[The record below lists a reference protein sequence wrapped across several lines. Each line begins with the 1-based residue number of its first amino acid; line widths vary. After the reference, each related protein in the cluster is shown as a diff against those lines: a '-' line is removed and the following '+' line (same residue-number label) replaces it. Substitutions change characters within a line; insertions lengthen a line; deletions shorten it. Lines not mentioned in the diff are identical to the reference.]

1 MKPKK
6 DTKNKLIKKMKRH
19 VTQIVSFASLLLVIS
34 CSNDDNNGHSDNGN
48 SPANG
53 IFTAKIDG
61 VDFTAIG
68 VSGVDMFTEP
78 GNSESRSLSIIAL
91 DEEGAEQTTIH
102 FHITI
107 LHYAGQGVYDI
118 IEEGNVLVAIL
129 KQEVN
134 YNGNWS
140 APYGNL
146 KVGEVRIT
154 SHVNTKVK
162 GNFELTAQSNV
173 GEDTITITE
182 GKFEFTTGFI
192 IPTD

>member
-1 MKPKK
+1 MKKY
-6 DTKNKLIKKMKRH
+6 I
-19 VTQIVSFASLLLVIS
+19 TQIVLFTSFLLFAS
-34 CSNDDNNGHSDNGN
+34 CSSDDNNGNPDNGGN
-48 SPANG
+48 LDNG
-53 IFTAKIDG
+53 TFTAKIDG
-61 VDFTAIG
+61 VDFIAVG
-68 VSGVDMFTEP
+68 VSGLDIITEP
-78 GNSESRSLSIIAL
+78 GNPESRSLVITAL
-91 DEEGAEQTTIH
+91 DDEEGAEQTTIH

-162 GNFELTAQSNV
+162 GNFELTSQSNV

>member
-1 MKPKK
+1 MKIFLKF
-6 DTKNKLIKKMKRH
+6 TY
-19 VTQIVSFASLLLVIS
+19 VLLSIIAIS
-34 CSNDDNNGHSDNGN
+34 VVGCSSDDNNGSPDNGGN
-48 SPANG
+48 PANG
-53 IFTAKIDG
+53 TFTAKIDG
-61 VDFTAIG
+61 VDFTAVG
-68 VSGVDMFTEP
+68 VSGIDITTEP
-78 GNSESRSLSIIAL
+78 GNPESRSLVITAL
-91 DEEGAEQTTIH
+91 DDEEGAEQTTTH

>member
-1 MKPKK
+1 MKKYFRIAII
-6 DTKNKLIKKMKRH
+6 L
-19 VTQIVSFASLLLVIS
+19 FASLFLSIA
-34 CSNDDNNGHSDNGN
+34 CSSDDDNTSDVHGT
-48 SPANG
+48 SG
-53 IFTAKIDG
+53 SFFTAKING
-61 VDFTAIG
+61 IDFKAAG
-68 VSGVDMFTEP
+68 VSGVDMLAEP
-78 GNSESRSLSIIAL
+78 GDSGSRTLAIMAL
-91 DEEGAEQTTIH
+91 DDEQGIEQTTTH

-107 LHYAGQGVYDI
+107 LHYAGPGVYDI
-118 IEEGNVLVAIL
+118 IDDEEGGVLVVVL
-129 KQEVN
+129 KQEVD

-140 APYGNL
+140 VPSYGEQASSYGGQ

-173 GEDTITITE
+173 GETAITITE

>member
-1 MKPKK
+1 MKKY
-6 DTKNKLIKKMKRH
+6 I
-19 VTQIVSFASLLLVIS
+19 TQIILFTSLFLITS
-34 CSNDDNNGHSDNGN
+34 CNSDDNNGNPDNGGN
-48 SPANG
+48 PANG
-53 IFTAKIDG
+53 TFTAKIDG
-61 VDFTAIG
+61 VDFTAVG
-68 VSGVDMFTEP
+68 VSGIDIITEP
-78 GNSESRSLSIIAL
+78 ENPESRSLMIIAL
-91 DEEGAEQTTIH
+91 DDEEGAGQTTTH

-107 LHYAGQGVYDI
+107 LNYAGQGVYDI
-118 IEEGNVLVAIL
+118 IEEGNVLVTIL
-129 KQEVN
+129 KQEGN

-140 APYGNL
+140 APYGNQ

-173 GEDTITITE
+173 GETAITITE